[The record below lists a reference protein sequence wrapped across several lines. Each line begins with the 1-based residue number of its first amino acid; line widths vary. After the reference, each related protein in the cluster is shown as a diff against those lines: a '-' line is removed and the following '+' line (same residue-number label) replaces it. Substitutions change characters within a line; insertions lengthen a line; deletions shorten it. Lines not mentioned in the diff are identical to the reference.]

1 LVLLTNLADQVAHW
15 PAPGLLALAESLT
28 GSEENNR
35 FRQGSR

>member
-28 GSEENNR
+28 GSEKNNR
-35 FRQGSR
+35 FRQGAR